1 MNKNVADIKSIKEII
16 TCELCELVLD
26 SPINLPCFK
35 VICKSHVSNLQKNKS
50 KETISCICKNEHQIP
65 KNGFKSNP
73 KIESLINSNAFYNET
88 ELEFRNEF
96 NNSISSLN
104 ILLLDFEKQEIEDE
118 ALIYDKVGDL
128 KNKIDI
134 YVERLKLKADQERD
148 SFFKKIKSF
157 ENELTK
163 KQNEL
168 KKKQLKNQTV
178 FDEIKTKWSFHK
190 RQPNIKTES
199 NANLKSELDE
209 TINEVKQKCMELDN
223 LRNSINNFEF
233 LSDDDLLNRDQIIG
247 KLVENTANE
256 NTSQT
261 DTEVKNEDFVTIRAK
276 VNNKYVC
283 VDKSDERLTA
293 NQSSINNSSIFKIYM
308 NNDNTVSFQSM
319 LNRKYVSAELFGF
332 RPLKAS
338 KSAVCEGSLSWEK
351 FILKKNANGTVSLR
365 TLANYLYVCAE
376 NFGNGPLI
384 SNRNL
389 KNLWEQFYI
398 DKLPNEKITNDLVK
412 PEECTLM

>member
-1 MNKNVADIKSIKEII
+1 MNKNVADVLSIKEII
-16 TCELCELVLD
+16 TCELCELVLE

-35 VICKSHVSNLQKNKS
+35 VICKSHVSNLQKDKS

-65 KNGFKSNP
+65 KNGFKSNS
-73 KIESLINSNAFYNET
+73 KIESLINSKAFYDET

-104 ILLLDFEKQEIEDE
+104 ILLLDLKKREIEDE
-118 ALIYDKVGDL
+118 VLIYDRIGDL

-157 ENELTK
+157 ENELTN
-163 KQNEL
+163 KQNDL

-178 FDEIKTKWSFHK
+178 FDEIKTKWSFHN
-190 RQPNIKTES
+190 RQPNIKTKS
-199 NANLKSELDE
+199 NASLKAELDE
-209 TINEVKQKCMELDN
+209 AIKEAKQKSMELNN

-233 LSDDDLLNRDQIIG
+233 LSDDDLLNRAQIIG
-247 KLVENTANE
+247 KLVENTTNE
-256 NTSQT
+256 NPSQT
-261 DTEVKNEDFVTIRAK
+261 DTEVKNEDFVTIKAK

-283 VDKSDERLTA
+283 VDKTDERLIA
-293 NQSSINNSSIFKIYM
+293 NQSSINNASIFKIYM
-308 NNDNTVSFQSM
+308 NNDDTVSFQSM

-338 KSAVCEGSLSWEK
+338 KSAICGGPLSWEK
-351 FILKKNANGTVSLR
+351 FILKKNENGTVSLK

-398 DKLPNEKITNDLVK
+398 DKLPNEKIINDLLNL
-412 PEECTLM
+412 TNAL